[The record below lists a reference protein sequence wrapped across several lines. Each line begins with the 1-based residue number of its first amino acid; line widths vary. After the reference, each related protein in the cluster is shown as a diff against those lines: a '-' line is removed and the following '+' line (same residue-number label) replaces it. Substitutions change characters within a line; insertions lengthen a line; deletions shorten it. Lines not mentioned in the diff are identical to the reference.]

1 MTKIRKIYVK
11 GCCDGINIIFTLI
24 SEKICENNYCMTI
37 LMRLIVRVVR
47 KKLINLCKSKN

>member
-24 SEKICENNYCMTI
+24 SEKICENNFCMTI

-47 KKLINLCKSKN
+47 KKSINLCKSKN